1 MISKIVNSYLHERIV
16 EEPAT
21 IYEEEYEL
29 PREDIIFDAP
39 GERLME
45 IKDSVKGVRNEGED
59 DSTTVIESNFDD
71 MAETGNLDMSWKNE
85 GDMVMHGFTSG
96 VGTRWNRAPC

>member
-1 MISKIVNSYLHERIV
+1 MISKIINSNLHERIV

-29 PREDIIFDAP
+29 PQEDIVFDAP

-45 IKDSVKGVRNEGED
+45 IKDSVKGVQNEGED
-59 DSTTVIESNFDD
+59 DSTTMIEYNFDD
-71 MAETGNLDMSWKNE
+71 MAETSNLDSI
-85 GDMVMHGFTSG
+85 
-96 VGTRWNRAPC
+96 